1 MVEASDRRGEAAE
14 DTLWIKAFLGG
25 ERQAF
30 DRLVLKYQDRVFRIC
45 LRFLGDKDE
54 ADDAAQEAFVRAY
67 RGLAKFRGEA
77 QFSTWLYRVTVNTC
91 KNKLGSLAWR
101 LKRRILRYS
110 VPEQEGGAAE
120 QTDRGQDPQEKMEQ
134 DETKRILARAIAEL
148 PQDQKLVVTLRDIE
162 GLSYEQVAAVS
173 GDNLGTVKSKLSR
186 ARGSLRG
193 KLEKRLR

>member
-1 MVEASDRRGEAAE
+1 MVEASDRRDDAAA
-14 DTLWIKAFLGG
+14 DTVLIKAFLGG

-54 ADDAAQEAFVRAY
+54 ADDAAQETFVRAY

-101 LKRRILRYS
+101 LKRKILRYS

-120 QTDRGQDPQEKMEQ
+120 QADRGRDPQDQLEQ

-148 PQDQKLVVTLRDIE
+148 PADQKLVVTLRDIE
-162 GLSYEQVAAVS
+162 GLSYQQVAAVS

-186 ARGSLRG
+186 ARGSLRD